1 MPTGKL
7 LIFFGLVLIVAG
19 LFITFGDKLYFLGKI
34 PGDIRIERENFTFFF
49 PFGTCILVS
58 LLLSL
63 TLWLL
68 RR

>member
-34 PGDIRIERENFTFFF
+34 PGDIRIERQRC
-49 PFGTCILVS
+49 PVRS
-58 LLLSL
+58 LHGSL
-63 TLWLL
+63 
-68 RR
+68 RM